1 MKITESQLR
10 KFIRDVI
17 QETRAFEDEELLKIG
32 GDFHRSGTTMD
43 RYDRVPYSY
52 STQENEKVMQLFKAW
67 CYKNDLGLMDEEE
80 IVDYFFRDYPYLK
93 KSSSKKFRKDLEA
106 HAKHL
111 SSFDNNPNKNNI
123 LHVPFNRGN

>member
-1 MKITESQLR
+1 MRITESQLR
-10 KFIRDVI
+10 KVIRNVI
-17 QETRAFEDEELLKIG
+17 QEVRAVEDEELLKIG
-32 GDFHRSGTTMD
+32 GDFHRSGED
-43 RYDRVPYSY
+43 YDQLEKFHYSY
-52 STQENEKVMQLFKAW
+52 ATQEDEKVMQLFKAW

-123 LHVPFNRGN
+123 LHVPFNRD